1 MVYCVFRVKEGAD
14 TNAEF
19 IYNDSYNEP
28 IEQILLILNSGEDL
42 FIGKPIYD
50 ISEKQLRFANKNSE
64 TTLLV
69 RMNGN
74 IPDGIIGVDVDNVYY
89 MVDILNNENTV
100 ENRQYCIFTV
110 HGHIEK

>member
-1 MVYCVFRVKEGAD
+1 MIYCVFRVKEDTD
-14 TNAEF
+14 TNVEF

-28 IEQILLILNSGEDL
+28 INRILTILNRGKDL

-50 ISEKQLRFANKNSE
+50 ISEKQLRFANDSE

-74 IPDGIIGVDVDNVYY
+74 IPDEIIGVDIDNVYY
-89 MVDILNNENTV
+89 MADVLNSENTDKS
-100 ENRQYCIFTV
+100 RQYSIFTV